1 MSRMTPKTVRAAWMP
16 AGVLAL
22 LGALASAQEKPA
34 VPATLAEV
42 PGVTVAELKALLAKG
57 EAVVVDVR
65 PRDVYALGHIEGAV
79 HVSPARL
86 SVRMKDLPRD
96 KHIVAYCTC
105 HEDSTA
111 IRVARELLGEGYPKA
126 SYLKDGL
133 EAWQAAG
140 GKVVTGP

>member
-1 MSRMTPKTVRAAWMP
+1 MTAKTLRAAWMP
-16 AGVLAL
+16 AGVLAV
-22 LGALASAQEKPA
+22 LAVVSSAQDKPA
-34 VPATLAEV
+34 SPAAPAEV
-42 PGVTVAELKALLAKG
+42 PGVTVAELKALIDKG

-86 SVRMKDLPRD
+86 SVRIKDLPRA
-96 KHIVAYCTC
+96 KHIVTYCTC